1 MRTLT
6 LWVGTGLLIAVS
18 SLAGAAQSSSPITG
32 PSLGF
37 LSDERGT
44 TIWPLL
50 GILGASVPG
59 PALALPESI
68 VQAAISPRHDYAI
81 AVASENGEPVVVTL
95 DLSNPAMVRLAG
107 GRSNPGLIAMSP
119 TGVSAALY
127 EKQSGVLQVFSGL
140 PAAPRLAFEFDAAAL
155 SGEVRDIAVSDDAKL
170 ALLNVGNETRT
181 LWIVKGSTSALPVS
195 VNQPS
200 QMTFLANR
208 PDALIADD
216 AAQEVFVIEH
226 LDQNPVRLPG
236 IVLRNDGRRFSA
248 VGASLDG
255 RLIFVGQ
262 VGSEEI
268 TVTDLTTRTTAVVK
282 CHCNSTGFF
291 PLKGTSVFRLN
302 GLPNRPITVL
312 DASSLTPRTLIIP
325 IDPDALARK
334 GDNEQ

>member
-1 MRTLT
+1 MAR
-6 LWVGTGLLIAVS
+6 I
-18 SLAGAAQSSSPITG
+18 
-32 PSLGF
+32 
-37 LSDERGT
+37 
-44 TIWPLL
+44 
-50 GILGASVPG
+50 
-59 PALALPESI
+59 
-68 VQAAISPRHDYAI
+68 
-81 AVASENGEPVVVTL
+81 
-95 DLSNPAMVRLAG
+95 AG
-107 GRSNPGLIAMSP
+107 GRSNPGLIAISP

-127 EKQSGVLQVFSGL
+127 EKQSGMLQVFSGL
-140 PAAPRLAFEFDAAAL
+140 PGAPRLAFEFETAAL
-155 SGEVRDIAVSDDAKL
+155 RGEVRNIAVSDDAKL
-170 ALLNVGNETRT
+170 ALVNVGNETRT
-181 LWIVKGSTSALPVS
+181 LWIVNGTTSALPVS
-195 VNQPS
+195 ANEPS

-226 LDQNPVRLPG
+226 LDQSPVRLPG

-262 VGSEEI
+262 EVSEQI
-268 TVTDLTTRTTAVVK
+268 TVTDLITRTTAVVS
-282 CHCNSTGFF
+282 CHCNPTGFF

-302 GLPNRPITVL
+302 GLPNRPISVL